1 MNKETKCVI
10 DNLTLEKGRL
20 RLFIQI
26 FARLQMFEGVGVAN
40 QTNAFRRNWHRY
52 KGKLNRKTLKQ
63 SEFME

>member
-20 RLFIQI
+20 RLLIQI

-40 QTNAFRRNWHRY
+40 QTNAFRRNC
-52 KGKLNRKTLKQ
+52 TLEVKNIL
-63 SEFME
+63 STNMT